1 MFKEQSEIGSHD
13 LTKIS
18 DLTVRAK
25 RELFNTRITLPDEW
39 TVDSKGMLDPTS
51 FIGIRRLENYFKTPA
66 RYSYFLAK
74 KLEGIVES
82 NMANALK
89 TFMPDKELRPVTRQ
103 IAQRMFGQDD
113 IRALDVRSRIRIA
126 KELRYGYMSTLKQIS
141 RMVFL
146 EEDMLEGFI

>member
-1 MFKEQSEIGSHD
+1 
-13 LTKIS
+13 
-18 DLTVRAK
+18 
-25 RELFNTRITLPDEW
+25 
-39 TVDSKGMLDPTS
+39 
-51 FIGIRRLENYFKTPA
+51 
-66 RYSYFLAK
+66 
-74 KLEGIVES
+74 
-82 NMANALK
+82 MANALK